1 MKIAILGA
9 GHMGAWLIDILRSS
23 HDLAVFDTDLSKT
36 RNIRILQ
43 ILEEPSEVSAFS
55 PDLVINA
62 VSLQNTVPAF
72 KSVIPFLPQDCIL
85 ADVASVKGPIPD
97 FYRESPFRF
106 VSVHPMFGPTFANVD
121 LLSDE
126 NVILIKESHAE
137 GVRFFRQLFQDLG
150 LHIFDYSFAEH
161 DQMIAYSLTL
171 PFASTMVFAA
181 CMDNTAVPGTTFR
194 KHLEIAKGLLSE
206 DEFLLAE
213 ILFNPFSL
221 AQLVKVTS
229 RLDFL
234 KHVIRARDFEEA
246 QRFFE
251 SLRDNIR

>member
-1 MKIAILGA
+1 
-9 GHMGAWLIDILRSS
+9 MGAWLIDILRQT
-23 HDLAVFDTDLSKT
+23 HELTVFDSDLSQT
-36 RNIRILQ
+36 QNIRFARILVD
-43 ILEEPSEVSAFS
+43 PSELQAIS

-62 VSLQNTVPAF
+62 VSLQNTIPAF
-72 KSVIPFLPQDCIL
+72 ESVVPFLPQDCIL

-97 FYRESPFRF
+97 YYLESTFCF
-106 VSVHPMFGPTFANVD
+106 ASVHPMFGPTFANVD

-126 NVILIKESHAE
+126 NVILIKESHEE
-137 GVRFFRQLFQDLG
+137 GARFFRQLFQDLG
-150 LHIFDYSFAEH
+150 LHVFDYSFEEH

-171 PFASTMVFAA
+171 PFASSLVFSA

-194 KHLEIAKGLLSE
+194 QHLEIAKGLLSE
-206 DEFLLAE
+206 DDFLLAE

-221 AQLVKVTS
+221 AQLEKVTS

-246 QRFFE
+246 QRFFRQ
-251 SLRDNIR
+251 LRDNIH

>member
-1 MKIAILGA
+1 MKIVILGA
-9 GHMGAWLIDILRSS
+9 GHMGIWLIDILKSS
-23 HDLAVFDTDLSKT
+23 HDLAVYDTDISKS
-36 RNIRILQ
+36 RNIRSARIVA
-43 ILEEPSEVSAFS
+43 EPSGLQAFS

-62 VSLQNTVPAF
+62 VSLQNTIPAF
-72 KSVIPFLPQDCIL
+72 KSVTPFLPQDCIL

-97 FYRESPFRF
+97 YYRESSFRF
-106 VSVHPMFGPTFANVD
+106 ASVHPMFGPTFANVD
-121 LLSDE
+121 LLANE
-126 NVILIKESHAE
+126 NVILIKESHEE
-137 GVRFFRQLFQDLG
+137 GARFFRKLFQDLG
-150 LHIFDYSFAEH
+150 LNIFEYSFAEH

-181 CMDNTAVPGTTFR
+181 CMDKTTVPGTTFR

-221 AQLVKVTS
+221 AQLEKVTS

-246 QRFFE
+246 QRFFK
-251 SLRDNIR
+251 SLRDNIH